1 MRQSVKGWPRS
12 WHTHQVVRTKPADQR
27 REELLDAAQASFLE
41 RGIAA
46 TTVDH
51 IAAGAGVAKGTFY
64 LYFRSRADVLTAVQR
79 RYGDRF
85 VAQLVAA
92 IAEAGDDWGAKLD
105 GCVRVGLQNHQVER
119 ALHDVL
125 FISAPPE
132 RGPEL
137 DHALD
142 DLIGVFQRLLADGV
156 AAGAYDVDDIDT
168 TAVLLFNTLHG
179 VFNPIWLGA
188 SPLDEDRL
196 TAAARTLF
204 RRTVNYQA

>member
-1 MRQSVKGWPRS
+1 MRQSVKGSPRS